1 MPDRGVLLFAHG
13 ARDPRWAEP
22 FRRVLAR
29 LADSAPDLPATLAF
43 LEFMTPGL
51 EGGVDA
57 LAARGCRSIVIV
69 PLFLGTGG
77 HLRDDVPVLVDAARR
92 AHPSLAITLAPAIG
106 EQDAVTDAIARACA
120 TLARAGH

>member
-1 MPDRGVLLFAHG
+1 MAERGVLLFAHG

-22 FRRVLAR
+22 FQRVLGR
-29 LADSAPDLPATLAF
+29 LADQAPDLPAALAF
-43 LEFMTPGL
+43 LEFMTPDL

-57 LAARGCRSIVIV
+57 LAARGCRSILIV

-77 HLRDDVPVLVDAARR
+77 HLRDDVPALVDAARR
-92 AHPSLAITLAPAIG
+92 AHPALAIRLAPAIG

-120 TLARAGH
+120 TLART

>member
-22 FRRVLAR
+22 FNRVLAR
-29 LADSAPDLPATLAF
+29 LAESAPDLPAALAF

-57 LAARGCRSIVIV
+57 LAARGCRSILIV

-77 HLRDDVPVLVDAARR
+77 HLRDDVPALVDAARQ
-92 AHPSLAITLAPAIG
+92 AHPSLTISLAPAIG
-106 EQDAVTDAIARACA
+106 EQDAVTDAIARSCA
-120 TLARAGH
+120 ALARA